1 MAGKDRESNDFI
13 LVKSFVLGPDGR
25 IQIGVAPKVVLS
37 ITTIQVEPIAQ
48 RKYVEL
54 KFTSDAFIDIKEIPS
69 DEPGV
74 DEGKT

>member
-1 MAGKDRESNDFI
+1 MVGKDRESSDFTLI
-13 LVKSFVLGPDGR
+13 KSFVLGPDGR
-25 IQIGVAPKVVLS
+25 IQIGDDPKIILS

-54 KFTSDAFIDIKEIPS
+54 KFESNAFIEIKEISS
-69 DEPGV
+69 DEPRV